1 MLNPKQFVEEI
12 IRPTMMFLEGRDTS
26 QVKWGGQAAEEL
38 MLGTALVESDLS
50 YLRQLG
56 GPALGIYQMEPATA
70 KDILENYVGYRG
82 YLGEAINMIAGVW
95 PMKSVQIQGNLF
107 LATALTRI
115 HYRRVPEPLPAAGD
129 TAGQA
134 RYWKEFYNTE
144 AGKGTPEKYLA
155 KWKNAGS
162 ALGF

>member
-1 MLNPKQFVEEI
+1 MLNPKQFVEDV
-12 IRPTMMFLEGRDTS
+12 IRPTLIILEGRDTS
-26 QVKWGGQAAEEL
+26 SVKWGGQAAEEL

-56 GPALGIYQMEPATA
+56 GPALGIYQMEPRTA
-70 KDILENYVGYRG
+70 KDILRNYVGYRG
-82 YLGEAINMIAGVW
+82 FLSEAIDIIAAVW
-95 PMKSVQIQGNLF
+95 PIKSAQIQGNLF

-115 HYRRVPEPLPAAGD
+115 HYRRVPEPLPAQGD

-134 RYWKEFYNTE
+134 RYWKDYYNTE

-155 KWKNAGS
+155 KWKHAR
-162 ALGF
+162 AETCW